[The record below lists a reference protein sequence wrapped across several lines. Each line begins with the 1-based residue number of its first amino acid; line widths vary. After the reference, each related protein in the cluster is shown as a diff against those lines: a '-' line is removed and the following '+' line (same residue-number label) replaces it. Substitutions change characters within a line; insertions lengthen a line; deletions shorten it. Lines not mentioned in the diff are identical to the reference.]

1 MTATAPPVIFA
12 DVLRHRVTSQ
22 ARYIYIYNVVFI
34 NSSRRRCTNNNFED
48 NEKGK
53 IIYVED

>member
-1 MTATAPPVIFA
+1 MTATAPPVIFP
-12 DVLRHRVTSQ
+12 DVLRRRVTSQ
-22 ARYIYIYNVVFI
+22 ARYICIYNAVFI